1 MARATKDRDSPAEER
16 DERDGALSPR
26 AARPEADDAWEY
38 DEILEDESGEPLLRF
53 PLHPQRHRRLPFAA
67 RVAVFIVGWVL
78 ILIGIAGLVLPGIQ
92 GVFTIVL
99 GAALLSLDN
108 ELMYRGLRKVFKR
121 WPKLWHMVEHFRAKA
136 HDRVHRMFHRP
147 K

>member
-1 MARATKDRDSPAEER
+1 MTQVDIVYLQPWI
-16 DERDGALSPR
+16 ALLFGILILVVPQILNYLI
-26 AARPEADDAWEY
+26 AAY
-38 DEILEDESGEPLLRF
+38 
-53 PLHPQRHRRLPFAA
+53 
-67 RVAVFIVGWVL
+67 L

-121 WPKLWHMVEHFRAKA
+121 WPKLWHKVEHFRAKA